1 MSGTRARQVHQ
12 APSRGLIVFLL
23 SQPFH
28 RRQKIQVKS
37 CAAWCVAA
45 ALLLLT
51 ALAPAVERPPAAA
64 VASAHPLATAA
75 GLEILQ
81 AGGNAFDAAIA
92 VSAALAVVEPFSS
105 GLGGGGFYLLHRA
118 RDGRDVMIDA
128 RERAPQAAHADM
140 YLDPAGAII
149 PNRSLDGPL
158 AAGIPGEPAAL
169 AHLAARYGRLPL
181 ANSLAPALR
190 YAREGF
196 AVDEH
201 YVRMSQARLE
211 ALHAVPEAARIFLAD
226 GAPLALGTR
235 LLQPDLAHTLEALVA
250 RGAAGFYS
258 GELAGRLV
266 DGVRAAGGN
275 WKLEDLAGYRVI
287 ERKPL
292 QGEYR
297 GLHIITAAPPS
308 SGGVVLLEMLNIL
321 SGYDLGKLDAVT
333 RDHLLIEAMRRAYR
347 DRAEYLGD
355 PDVVTMPLDTLL
367 APAYAAGLRAA
378 IRLDHATPSATLPGA
393 LPAPQGNDTTHFSI
407 IDREGN
413 QVAATLSI
421 NMPFGSGFVV
431 PGTGVLLND
440 EMDDFSAKPGA
451 PNAFG
456 LVGAQA
462 NAIAPGKRPLSSMT
476 PTFVTDA
483 RGVTLLGT
491 PGGSRI
497 ISMVL
502 LGVLDIAAG
511 KTPEAMVEQ
520 PRFHHQFL
528 PDVVEYEATAFSPEE
543 LEGLQK
549 LGHNLKP
556 VDGTYGNMQ
565 AVFWDRQQKRVTAAS
580 DPRGGGQARVDPP
593 ATAPP

>member
-1 MSGTRARQVHQ
+1 M
-12 APSRGLIVFLL
+12 
-23 SQPFH
+23 
-28 RRQKIQVKS
+28 
-37 CAAWCVAA
+37 
-45 ALLLLT
+45 
-51 ALAPAVERPPAAA
+51 
-64 VASAHPLATAA
+64 
-75 GLEILQ
+75 
-81 AGGNAFDAAIA
+81 
-92 VSAALAVVEPFSS
+92 
-105 GLGGGGFYLLHRA
+105 
-118 RDGRDVMIDA
+118 
-128 RERAPQAAHADM
+128 
-140 YLDPAGAII
+140 
-149 PNRSLDGPL
+149 
-158 AAGIPGEPAAL
+158 
-169 AHLAARYGRLPL
+169 
-181 ANSLAPALR
+181 
-190 YAREGF
+190 
-196 AVDEH
+196 DEH
-201 YVRMSQARLE
+201 YVRMSTARLE
-211 ALHAVPEAARIFLAD
+211 ALRAVPEAARIFLAD
-226 GAPLALGTR
+226 GAPLAPGTR
-235 LLQPDLAHTLEALVA
+235 LQQPDLAHTLEVLVA

-275 WKLEDLAGYRVI
+275 WTAEDLAEYRVI

-297 GLHIITAAPPS
+297 GLRITTAAPPS
-308 SGGVVLLEMLNIL
+308 SGGVVLLETLNIL
-321 SGYDLGKLDAVT
+321 SGYDLDKLDAVT

-378 IRLDHATPSATLPGA
+378 IRLDRATSSATLPGA
-393 LPAPQGNDTTHFSI
+393 APAPQGDDTTHFSI
-407 IDREGN
+407 IDRDGN

-511 KTPEAMVEQ
+511 KTLEDMVER
-520 PRFHHQFL
+520 PRIHHQFL

-549 LGHNLKP
+549 LGHSLKP

-565 AVFWDRQQKRVTAAS
+565 AVFWDRKK
-580 DPRGGGQARVDPP
+580 QARDSGQRS
-593 ATAPP
+593 ARWWSGAR